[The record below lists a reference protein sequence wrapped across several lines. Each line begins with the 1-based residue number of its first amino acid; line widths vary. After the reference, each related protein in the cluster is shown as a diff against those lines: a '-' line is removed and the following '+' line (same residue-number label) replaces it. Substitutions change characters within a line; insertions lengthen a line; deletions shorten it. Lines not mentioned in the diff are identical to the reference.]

1 MTARGQLIYL
11 MLRCA
16 GPALCS
22 AFLLV
27 LKCIAYRESRGRLGA
42 GDWQQDGVILYSGDE
57 LTLLCKCQ
65 KVISSLTSFPPSNI
79 FDEEIKSNTYGA
91 QGHSEALNAYR

>member
-1 MTARGQLIYL
+1 MHSLPGEQRKVGGWVGVGVG
-11 MLRCA
+11 C
-16 GPALCS
+16 
-22 AFLLV
+22 
-27 LKCIAYRESRGRLGA
+27 
-42 GDWQQDGVILYSGDE
+42 WQQDGVILYSGDE

-91 QGHSEALNAYR
+91 QEHSEALNAYC